1 MNGPTGAPGRA
12 TSSGLRSWK
21 RRANCSPNCPRRSAP
36 HRCRC
41 RKAKAM
47 SCHSEEMWE
56 SFDAL
61 WRRVQELSRQVRELE
76 ARLGAVESE
85 RQTPEVIAND
95 KRARTIYES
104 EVGR

>member
-1 MNGPTGAPGRA
+1 MKSKPQE
-12 TSSGLRSWK
+12 TSYRSMDEW
-21 RRANCSPNCPRRSAP
+21 ADWSAWQGYEFWSAP

-76 ARLGAVESE
+76 ARLGVVESE